1 MPQYKIIFWLI
12 LLMNLIGWYKVS
24 SDIFPIYALL
34 LLLDKEPVELQTE
47 KLSENLENS

>member
-34 LLLDKEPVELQTE
+34 LLPYKEPVELPNQHLFETKKE
-47 KLSENLENS
+47 